1 MFLNYTNSFAKSNN
15 IKHIMKKFPFL
26 ILLVSLAFACSSD
39 DDNSSDTTVT
49 KQQVIDNYANIVY
62 QSYLDSYNAAVTM
75 KTAIDNFVDN
85 PTEAGFTTAKDAWLA
100 AREPY
105 GQTEAYRGNNGP
117 VETEQSNANPWGIGN
132 EGLMNA
138 WPVEEALMDYVTDGA
153 GAGSFDFGSIVGNTS
168 IAITEASVLSYVEY
182 QDNEAAVSTGWHAVE
197 FLLWGQDNTMPS
209 ARIAGQRQWT
219 DYTTA
224 TNADRRGEYL
234 KVVTSMLVDDINKLV
249 VTWNTGGTY
258 RTYFDTLTEDE
269 ALYEAVRGP
278 FFLASDELSGERMLV
293 AVDSDGGIG
302 GLGQEDEHS
311 CFSDNTHRDIYA
323 NARGSYN
330 VIFGSYS
337 NAINGPSFYDLVKQI
352 NPTQAEA
359 LKTSADEAM
368 AKVNVIANNNDPF
381 DYLITQESVTDGQNG
396 PVIEAARA
404 LEDWGDEISASA
416 TLLGIN
422 VQQ

>member
-1 MFLNYTNSFAKSNN
+1 
-15 IKHIMKKFPFL
+15 MKK
-26 ILLVSLAFACSSD
+26 LLTSLSLCALVFACSSD
-39 DDNSSDTTVT
+39 DDNNQQPSNTVT
-49 KQQVIDNYANIVY
+49 QAQVIENYADIVH
-62 QSYLDSYNAAVTM
+62 QSYLDSYNAAITM
-75 KTAIDNFVDN
+75 KTAIDNFANN
-85 PTEAGFTTAKDAWLA
+85 PTEAGFTAAKQAWLD

-117 VETEQSNANPWGIGN
+117 IETEASAETPWGIGN

-138 WPVEEALMDYVTDGA
+138 WPVEESLIDYVTDNA
-153 GAGSFDFGSIVGNTS
+153 GAGSFDIGSIIGNAT
-168 IAITEASVLSYVEY
+168 IAITEQNILSYFEY
-182 QDNEAAVSTGWHAVE
+182 QDNEAAVSTGWHAIE
-197 FLLWGQDNTMPS
+197 FLLWGQDNTAPS
-209 ARIAGQRQWT
+209 DRIAGQRPWT

-224 TNADRRGEYL
+224 ANADRRGDYL
-234 KVVTSMLVDDINKLV
+234 KIVTDMLVNDINKLV
-249 VTWNTGGTY
+249 TTWATGGTY
-258 RTYFDTLTEDE
+258 RTYFNTLTEDE
-269 ALYEAVRGP
+269 ALYEIVRGP

-293 AVDSDGGIG
+293 AVDSDGGFG

-330 VIFGSYS
+330 IIFGSYS
-337 NAINGPSFYDLVKQI
+337 NSIDGASFYDLVNQV
-352 NPTQAEA
+352 NPTQAAA
-359 LKTSADEAM
+359 LKATADEAM

-381 DYLITQESVTDGQNG
+381 DYLITQESVENAQNG